1 MDYEKLIEQY
11 QNATDHWRKNKPDFP
26 DVASSYERAATA
38 LATIQAENERLKNKL
53 SELAHLQF
61 DEPGIGERT
70 RLMAENESLRAEV
83 EHWKNAHHQAALNFQ
98 QENRECNKVLAEL
111 EQVKREL
118 QAYKDTGLEP
128 EDFKRAFH
136 EDAVLKLA
144 GQALGIAPDR
154 LRELAQADKEGRC
167 VVLPAKPD
175 QIIYQWRKG
184 DDCPS
189 VSRLDGVQINA
200 DGEITYP
207 IWNGYLI
214 PEDFGKTVF
223 LTREEAALRRE
234 QDGE

>member
-11 QNATDHWRKNKPDFP
+11 QNAADHWRKNKPDFP

-234 QDGE
+234 QE